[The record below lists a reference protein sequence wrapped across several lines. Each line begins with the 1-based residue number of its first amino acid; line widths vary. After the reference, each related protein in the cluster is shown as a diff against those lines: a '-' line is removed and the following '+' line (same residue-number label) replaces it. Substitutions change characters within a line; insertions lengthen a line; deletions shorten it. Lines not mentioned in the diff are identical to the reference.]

1 MSVHSPVDRTA
12 TIHQLSPAILTAF
25 RWSTVV
31 GQEEKVVDRQIL
43 VQMVVEVL
51 VHSPFDRTATI
62 HPFFSGDFDC
72 FPVVN
77 GRWPRRESCRSANSG
92 SYGGGGVPPV
102 RS

>member
-31 GQEEKVVDRQIL
+31 GQEEKVVDL
-43 VQMVVEVL
+43 VIPLQMVVEVS
-51 VHSPFDRTATI
+51 VHSPFDRTDTI

-77 GRWPRRESCRSANSG
+77 GSRPRRESCRSENSG
-92 SYGGGGVPPV
+92 SDGGGGVGPLSV
-102 RS
+102 